1 MKRTIIYII
10 CLFATIS
17 ITAQVQKWQKQAR
30 QTQITVFTWNAAG
43 EMKQAQGVWIDA
55 TGHAATQYDIL
66 KGAVRASITDAKG
79 KEYKVTGIYG
89 ASSLYNTA
97 VLATDAR
104 KSPAPNVYTAQPS
117 VGEYVWL
124 MPTSKADAKVP
135 ATRDSITR
143 IDQFNEVYNYITVN
157 NPLEERQTGVPVMN
171 ASGQMIGL
179 TQASGRKDTKAYV
192 IDIRYAQQLRLSVMD
207 ATRPDYR
214 DILIT
219 KILPDDEKDAQTFIY
234 LYGTQDTL
242 QYLSMTDAFIARYP
256 AVSTGYT
263 SKAEMLCAQGSY
275 DAAAATYQDALKVKG
290 IALDE
295 IQYSMARMMYQ
306 ASNRNPSPY
315 PAWTLQTA
323 LDATNR
329 AIAAKDLPIYHIL
342 KAHCLFAQKSYLE
355 AENEF
360 LHVCTTNMRSAEN
373 FTYASQCRQMRGD
386 SIPNIIALQDS
397 ALACFSKPY
406 PKDAAPILLLRAV
419 NLTQAGRKR
428 EAIADYNTYE
438 HLAGSSSLTYLF
450 YYEREQL
457 EAQCRMYPAA
467 LNDIERAIKLN
478 PGEAILYAEL
488 ASLNY
493 RVNQLDDAERAARDA
508 VQVNDKLPDA
518 WRILGVI
525 LRDKGKAEESRK
537 ALEKAAELGDEIAA
551 KLLK

>member
-1 MKRTIIYII
+1 MKRTIIYFI

-89 ASSLYNTA
+89 ASSLYNTI
-97 VLATDAR
+97 VLATDAK
-104 KSPAPNVYTAQPS
+104 KSPAPTIYTAQPS
-117 VGEYVWL
+117 VGEHIWL

-135 ATRDSITR
+135 ATPDSIIRT
-143 IDQFNEVYNYITVN
+143 DQFNEVYNYITLSK
-157 NPLEERQTGVPVMN
+157 PLEERHTGVPVMS
-171 ASGQMIGL
+171 AAGQMIGI
-179 TQASGRKDTKAYV
+179 TQAAGRKDTKAYV

-263 SKAEMLCAQGSY
+263 LKAEMLCAQGNY
-275 DAAAATYQDALKVKG
+275 DAAATTYQNALKVKG
-290 IALDE
+290 IAQNQILF
-295 IQYSMARMMYQ
+295 SMSRMMYQ
-306 ASNRNPSPY
+306 TSSRNPSPY

-323 LDATNR
+323 LETVNL
-329 AIAAKDLPIYHIL
+329 AIADYDQPIYHIL
-342 KAHCLFAQKSYLE
+342 KAHCLFAQKNYLD

-360 LHVCTTNMRSAEN
+360 LYACTTNMRSAEN
-373 FTYASQCRQMRGD
+373 FSYAAQCRQMRGD
-386 SIPNIIALQDS
+386 SIQNIIALQDS

-438 HLAGSSSLTYLF
+438 HLTGSSSLTYLF

-508 VQVNDKLPDA
+508 IKVNDKLPDA

-525 LRDKGKAEESRK
+525 MRDKGKTEESRK
-537 ALEKAAELGDEIAA
+537 ALEKATELGDNIAA
-551 KLLK
+551 KLLQ